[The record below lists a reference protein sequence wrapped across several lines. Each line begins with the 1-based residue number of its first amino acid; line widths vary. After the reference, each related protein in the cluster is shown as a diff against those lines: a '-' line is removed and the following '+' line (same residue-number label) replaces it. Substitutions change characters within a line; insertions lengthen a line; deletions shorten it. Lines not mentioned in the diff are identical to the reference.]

1 MNSIHFYYLCANKIK
16 RLIKNYCFKYSC
28 SMADLLI
35 WKLNNKAHKEHL
47 DKETNDYNQHTESTK
62 NDLESLELST
72 IDHNDT
78 ESYGN
83 RVNGRMTCSSK
94 LSVAPQKIL
103 PNNKSSRS
111 PLATNN
117 SINEGTDQVNVFSGD
132 DTAEKAKRMK

>member
-1 MNSIHFYYLCANKIK
+1 MCLELRISRLMEIKPTKKTLTKI
-16 RLIKNYCFKYSC
+16 LIST
-28 SMADLLI
+28 D
-35 WKLNNKAHKEHL
+35 
-47 DKETNDYNQHTESTK
+47 NQHTESAK
-62 NDLESLELST
+62 SALESLELST

-94 LSVAPQKIL
+94 LSVTPQKIL